1 MLKQIDQRELTRR
14 IAEAQALYKD
24 RKSGIDHYAEVDPV
38 SGRPISKYIDGG
50 VETLPVPSAFEV
62 LPVYLEAMAA
72 GNTLHQLGLVQVGLD
87 FHGNPQFELYTHRPA
102 QVQKLALD
110 KIAADVTAQYTKE
123 IEGHNEAFIA
133 AEVQSQL
140 SIEARRQ
147 ERELAESAAK
157 RRAEIEAEVRAT
169 YTPQPPAE
177 EAKTATPSRARR

>member
-1 MLKQIDQRELTRR
+1 VLKSLDPKELARR

-50 VETLPVPSAFEV
+50 VETFPVPSAFEV

-123 IEGHNEAFIA
+123 IEEHNAAFIES
-133 AEVQSQL
+133 EVQAQIN
-140 SIEARRQ
+140 IEARRL
-147 ERELAESAAK
+147 ERELAEAAAK

-169 YTPQPPAE
+169 YTPQPPVE
-177 EAKTATPSRARR
+177 EAKTATPSRVKR

>member
-1 MLKQIDQRELTRR
+1 MLKSVDTKELARR

-50 VETLPVPSAFEV
+50 VETFPVPSAFEV

-110 KIAADVTAQYTKE
+110 KIAADVTTQYTKE
-123 IEGHNEAFIA
+123 IEEHNEAFIQQAVTDQLRVDAAREERERAKAA
-133 AEVQSQL
+133 AE
-140 SIEARRQ
+140 
-147 ERELAESAAK
+147 K
-157 RRAEIEAEVRAT
+157 RAEVEKQIRETFTVQPTTEVTKSA
-169 YTPQPPAE
+169 PARG
-177 EAKTATPSRARR
+177 KR

>member
-1 MLKQIDQRELTRR
+1 MLKSVDTKELARR

-50 VETLPVPSAFEV
+50 VETFPVPSAFEV

-87 FHGNPQFELYTHRPA
+87 FHGNPQFELFTHRPA
-102 QVQKLALD
+102 QIQKLALD

-123 IEGHNEAFIA
+123 IEEHNEEFIA

-147 ERELAESAAK
+147 ERELAEAAAK

-169 YTPQPPAE
+169 YTPQPAIEVVKAPVRG
-177 EAKTATPSRARR
+177 KR

>member
-1 MLKQIDQRELTRR
+1 MLKSVDTKELARR

-50 VETLPVPSAFEV
+50 VETFPVPSAFEV
-62 LPVYLEAMAA
+62 LPVYFEAIAL
-72 GNTLHQLGLVQVGLD
+72 GNTLHPLGLVQVGLD

-123 IEGHNEAFIA
+123 TKEHNAAFIES
-133 AEVQSQL
+133 EVQAQL
-140 SIEARRQ
+140 DIEARRQ
-147 ERELAESAAK
+147 ERELAEAAAK
-157 RRAEIEAEVRAT
+157 RRAEIEAEIRAT
-169 YTPQPPAE
+169 YTPQPVEEVAKVTPA
-177 EAKTATPSRARR
+177 RARR

>member
-1 MLKQIDQRELTRR
+1 MLKSVDTTELARR

-50 VETLPVPSAFEV
+50 VETFPVPSAFEV

-87 FHGNPQFELYTHRPA
+87 YHGNPQFELYTHRPA
-102 QVQKLALD
+102 QLQKLALD

-123 IEGHNEAFIA
+123 IEEHNENFIQQA
-133 AEVQSQL
+133 VTDQLRVDAAREERERAKAASEKRAEVEKQ
-140 SIEARRQ
+140 I
-147 ERELAESAAK
+147 RETFTVQPTSEPVKATSA
-157 RRAEIEAEVRAT
+157 
-169 YTPQPPAE
+169 
-177 EAKTATPSRARR
+177 RARR